1 MTENERRDQKQRE
14 RLYRGIIANSNDP
27 IALVDGDG
35 TVRFVSDSIERLTGF
50 TPAELVG
57 HTVIGQVHPDDQPR
71 FRDALHE
78 ALARPGVP
86 VPLQYRGRHRDGSWR
101 DREIVGVNRLHD
113 PDIKAIIV
121 NYRDTTARRRAEAAL
136 EESERVYRS
145 TFDEAPIGVAHTS
158 LTGKFLRVNEY
169 LCQLLGYASQELTR
183 LEFTAITHPDEIGR
197 DVAALRALAANQMH
211 RYTCEKRYRRKDG
224 SFVLANLAVGVH
236 RDRLGEASFFIAV
249 IEDLTERKRL
259 EQELRE
265 AHKMEAIGRLA
276 GGIAH
281 DFNNLL
287 TAIDGYA
294 GLALEQLTDDT
305 VRRDVEEIRCG
316 CRSAASLTRQLL
328 VFSRRQPLQPQIVD
342 INVVARGMEGLLR
355 RLIGEHIEIAWRLE
369 SPIDRVIVDTGQI
382 EQVILNVALNGRDAM
397 PGGGTLTIET
407 ANILADTGP
416 HVMLAIGDTGTGID
430 ETAREHLFEPF
441 YTTKDPGQGTGLGLA
456 TVYAIVKQSG
466 GSISIDSERGSGTT
480 FKVLLPSAAASYDL
494 PETPTPL
501 AVSLDG
507 TETILLVEDQPEV
520 LSVAREAL
528 TRHGYTVVVATNA
541 DQALTVDLEYPNIDL
556 LVTDLVMPGMSGT
569 ELARRFRR
577 GRPGSRV
584 LFMSGYVD
592 GGVERHGAMPSP
604 LISKPFDAQALLFR
618 VRELLDQARSIR
630 AADPPDE

>member
-1 MTENERRDQKQRE
+1 MTEDE
-14 RLYRGIIANSNDP
+14 RLYRGIIAKSNDP
-27 IALVDGDG
+27 IALVDRDG
-35 TVRFVSDSIERLTGF
+35 TVRFVSDSIEGLTGF

-57 HTVIGQVHPDDQPR
+57 HTVIGQVHPDDQRR
-71 FRDALHE
+71 FRTALQE

-121 NYRDTTARRRAEAAL
+121 NYRDTTARRRAEAAF

-158 LTGKFLRVNEY
+158 LTGTFLRVNQY
-169 LCQLLGYASQELTR
+169 VCQLLGYAPQELTL
-183 LEFTAITHPDEIGR
+183 LEFTAITHPDEVGR
-197 DVAALRALAANQMH
+197 DLAALQALVAGEIH

-224 SFVLANLAVGVH
+224 SFVLANVAVSVH
-236 RDRLGEASFFIAV
+236 RDRLGEALFFIAA

-259 EQELRE
+259 EQELRQ

-294 GLALEQLTDDT
+294 GLVLEQLTDDA
-305 VRRDVEEIRCG
+305 VRKDVEEIRGG

-328 VFSRRQPLQPQIVD
+328 VFSRRQTVQLQIVD
-342 INVVARGMEGLLR
+342 INVVARRMEGLLR

-369 SPIDRVIVDTGQI
+369 SPIDRVTVDTGQI
-382 EQVILNVALNGRDAM
+382 EQVILNIALNGRDAM

-416 HVMLAIGDTGTGID
+416 HVMLAIGDTGAGID

-441 YTTKDPGQGTGLGLA
+441 YTTKEPGHGTGLGLA
-456 TVYAIVKQSG
+456 TVYGIVKQSG
-466 GSISIDSERGSGTT
+466 GSISVDSERGSGTT
-480 FKVLLPSAAASYDL
+480 FKILLPSAVATYEL
-494 PETPTPL
+494 PEPPTPS
-501 AVSLDG
+501 AASLDG

-528 TRHGYTVVVATNA
+528 TRHGYTVIVATNA
-541 DQALTVDLEYPNIDL
+541 DEALTVDLEYPNIDL
-556 LVTDLVMPGMSGT
+556 LVTDVVMPGMSGT

-577 GRPGSRV
+577 GRPGTTV
-584 LFMSGYVD
+584 LFMSGYPD
-592 GGVERHGAMPSP
+592 GGTERHRATPSP
-604 LISKPFDAQALLFR
+604 LIPKPFDAQALLLR
-618 VRELLDQARSIR
+618 VRELLDRTHSNS
-630 AADPPDE
+630 AADRPDE